1 MATARVASL
10 STAGT
15 FEPVPVK
22 DFPEHVKRMHANDD
36 FLFTEEYA
44 VRREEEREGEREER
58 EGERGRE
65 RGGRGEGL
73 QNHTLKYQRRTG
85 GRKGGREGG

>member
-1 MATARVASL
+1 MATARVACL

-44 VRREEEREGEREER
+44 VRREEEREGERE
-58 EGERGRE
+58 
-65 RGGRGEGL
+65 GGRSW
-73 QNHTLKYQRRTG
+73 RRKES
-85 GRKGGREGG
+85 RF